1 LPADLVQMILLFLAE
16 LNDKEGLASNFMEL
30 TCVNRQFNQ
39 LVHPLQVDFVSSE
52 CTPEFSQ
59 KLVHMFPRAK
69 GLHLDVLDETI
80 VLPNLQRLRINSVGN
95 GFAEN
100 IVRFPITE
108 LRIDCFGERSDEE
121 YVGED
126 LWTLKS
132 RLETLHIRFRDFSWP
147 LGNFAFLAELC
158 LVECDNFTDECFR
171 GLSGLQRLYL
181 RHMDIT
187 DAAFQHMPNLVNLHF
202 EGCQNIGDGAIQ
214 CLSKLRVLKMRN
226 ISSNSQLSD
235 EAFVKSTELEELHLP
250 RVYDHDE
257 YFFTENVFKYLP
269 NLKRLFLVNSP
280 LLGGVWQSL
289 DLLEV
294 SDPCYEAWD
303 LLFKLRVKELVLD
316 KKNYD
321 FLTPRDLHFLGL
333 NGLEELS
340 FIMDEWADSRFSP
353 VVQIKKTFTL
363 KNMKDFIHWVQAEE
377 AAEEARRKE
386 YAEQMARWEVEMT
399 ALRLAREA
407 EMAAQQLAREAE
419 TAAIRAAQEAAKQA
433 RIVAR
438 MNAQIARAEEVRV
451 ARQARR
457 NTWE

>member
-1 LPADLVQMILLFLAE
+1 LPADLAQMILLFLAE
-16 LNDKEGLASNFMEL
+16 FDDVSGLVSDFKELSR
-30 TCVNRQFNQ
+30 VNRQFNQ

-69 GLHLDVLDETI
+69 GLHLDVLDETV

-108 LRIDCFGERSDEE
+108 LRIDCLGGRSEEE

-126 LWTLKS
+126 LWTLKPQ
-132 RLETLHIRFRDFSWP
+132 LETLHIRFRDFSWP

-158 LVECDNFTDECFR
+158 LVECNNFTDECFR

-235 EAFVKSTELEELHLP
+235 EAFVNSKELEELHIP
-250 RVYDHDE
+250 RVYDQDH
-257 YFFTENVFKYLP
+257 YQFTEELFKYLP
-269 NLKRLFLVNSP
+269 NLKRLFLVNSS
-280 LLGGVWQSL
+280 LLGGVWQPL
-289 DLLEV
+289 ELLEL
-294 SDPCYEAWD
+294 SDPFHEAGEV
-303 LLFKLRVKELVLD
+303 LGNLRVKELVFE
-316 KKNYD
+316 KENYD
-321 FLTPRDLHFLGL
+321 FLTPADLHFLVL

-340 FIMDEWADSRFSP
+340 FIMDKWADSRFSP

-363 KNMKDFIHWVQAEE
+363 KNMKDFFPWVETKDAAKEAQCKEE
-377 AAEEARRKE
+377 AARV
-386 YAEQMARWEVEMT
+386 ARWE
-399 ALRLAREA
+399 A
-407 EMAAQQLAREAE
+407 EIAAQQLAREVEEAARNAE
-419 TAAIRAAQEAAKQA
+419 ALAIQEAKHAAQQAASAARRAAQ
-433 RIVAR
+433 
-438 MNAQIARAEEVRV
+438 MARAEEVRA
-451 ARQARR
+451 AREARR
-457 NTWE
+457 